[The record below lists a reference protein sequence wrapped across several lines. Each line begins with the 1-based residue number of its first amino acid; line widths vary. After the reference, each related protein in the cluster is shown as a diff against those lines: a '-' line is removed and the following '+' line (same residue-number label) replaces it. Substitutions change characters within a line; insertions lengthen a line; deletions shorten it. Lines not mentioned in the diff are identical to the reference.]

1 MGLRLM
7 DRMFEFLEQ
16 NPEQWFFSSEIAVW
30 VFENY
35 PEACDEKKAKSKA
48 KKYPIK
54 GDKGMLETLA
64 GEIAANRARIEQN
77 SNIDIR
83 EVRHEGRKKLQFYYT
98 ESSDDI
104 TITQTATEHNISKD
118 TKKKNATPE
127 ADLYPILWKY
137 LLSLYPKIYTK
148 RIDEGRSSNSNGPD
162 GNKWLHPDLV
172 GVEVLGEGWSE
183 GIQEYEETCSNTKN
197 KLKLWSFEV
206 KETIESGERL
216 RKSFF
221 QAVSNSTWANFGYLV
236 AGKIESANR
245 KKREYI
251 MSELRILSNLHGIGF
266 IELNRDNP
274 LDSRIIIPA
283 KERKE
288 VDWNT
293 ADRLF
298 KENSDFREYMREI
311 RLYHKDGWNEDYWN
325 RLEKSR

>member
-7 DRMFEFLEQ
+7 DKMSEFLEQ
-16 NPEQWFFSSEIAVW
+16 NPEQGFLAREIAKW

-35 PEACDEKKAKSKA
+35 PDECRKKRERSKA
-48 KKYPIK
+48 KITPI
-54 GDKGMLETLA
+54 DTDDNAFIQQLSS
-64 GEIAANRARIEQN
+64 EIRPRFNESRQTHP
-77 SNIDIR
+77 
-83 EVRHEGRKKLQFYYT
+83 EVRATKDKPLKYYYT
-98 ESSDDI
+98 EISDSVKI
-104 TITQTATEHNISKD
+104 KKTTPKQAISKNA
-118 TKKKNATPE
+118 KKKNATPE
-127 ADLYPILWKY
+127 ADLYPMLWKY

-148 RIDEGRSSNSNGPD
+148 RIDEGRSSNSNGPG
-162 GNKWLHPDLV
+162 GNEWLHPDLV

-236 AGKIESANR
+236 AGKIESVNR

-266 IELNRDNP
+266 IELNTDNP

-298 KENSDFREYMREI
+298 KENPDFREYMREI